1 MSSSH
6 KRLSW
11 PLSTDTLAKV
21 LEGMADGNVTSMPT
35 LQAAVMEIMT
45 SVDGSLTVREIAEE
59 LNSAYD
65 RFPTRAAVL
74 KVHARRRR
82 LADDI

>member
-1 MSSSH
+1 
-6 KRLSW
+6 
-11 PLSTDTLAKV
+11 
-21 LEGMADGNVTSMPT
+21 
-35 LQAAVMEIMT
+35 MEVMT

-65 RFPTRAAVL
+65 RFPTRATVL